1 LGTDFFGF
9 SIADFGSKRTCGN
22 APQSKIEKPKT
33 KIEKMKSVRAKA
45 TLCALMVALT
55 ACSNLPGM
63 SVLGDL
69 RDIAATPIPSTPR
82 VVPTAAPAD
91 FSTAALV
98 KLRSKIRVGLRY
110 DAPPLAR
117 VNADGELE
125 GMDVDLA
132 RDFARRWLGSPRN
145 VEFVQVTSL
154 SAPAM
159 IANREID
166 MAMGGLLHS
175 KSAEPLVDFSLTTVM
190 DGESLLARTGTFSD
204 FLSLAGSTV
213 TYIDSPST
221 FALRDAQIA
230 SNITVT
236 LVGQNS
242 YRAAV
247 DDLIAG
253 ETDAVAGRWR
263 RLRATATNDPALT
276 ILTVFSRE
284 PVAIL
289 LPQNDSAWADLVN
302 LTFSQ
307 MVNDG
312 TYDAA
317 YEKWFGAK
325 PELPFTL
332 PQPNPPQLADLPN
345 SIAPR
350 DVISAMKAANAVRV
364 GFNAG
369 ASPFSALNGEGQP
382 EGFEVDVAR
391 EMARR
396 WFNTPDA
403 AQFSPASDAA
413 AALAGGQA
421 DLVIGGI
428 GRNGTTE
435 RLMDFSQTIFV
446 SNGLPVAIAV
456 PQESSALRDLVNF
469 TLQEMQAD
477 GTYGAI
483 FQKWFPDQP
492 VNEIE
497 RWTGAGSSAALLAGP
512 PQSP

>member
-1 LGTDFFGF
+1 
-9 SIADFGSKRTCGN
+9 
-22 APQSKIEKPKT
+22 
-33 KIEKMKSVRAKA
+33 MKFVRVNML
-45 TLCALMVALT
+45 LCALAIALT
-55 ACSNLPGM
+55 ACSALPGAGL
-63 SVLGDL
+63 LGDL
-69 RDIAATPIPSTPR
+69 RDIASTPVPSTPR
-82 VVPTAAPAD
+82 VVPTAAPPD
-91 FSTAALV
+91 ISTAALV
-98 KLRSKIRVGLRY
+98 KQRSKVRVGIRY

-125 GMDVDLA
+125 GMDIDLA
-132 RDFARRWLGSPRN
+132 KDFARRWLGSERN

-166 MAMGGLLHS
+166 MAMGGLVHS
-175 KSAEPLVDFSLTTVM
+175 KSAEPSADYSLTTVK
-190 DGESLLARTGTFSD
+190 DGEALLARTGTFSD
-204 FLSLAGSTV
+204 FLSMAGRTV

-230 SNITVT
+230 NNMTVT

-253 ETDAVAGRWR
+253 QTDAVAGRWR

-276 ILTVFSRE
+276 ILTVFTQE
-284 PVAIL
+284 PVAIM

-307 MVNDG
+307 QVADG
-312 TYDAA
+312 TYAA
-317 YEKWFGAK
+317 LYEKWFGMPADQL
-325 PELPFTL
+325 EVI
-332 PQPNPPQLADLPN
+332 PQANPPQLADLPN
-345 SIAPR
+345 SIVPR
-350 DVISAMKAANAVRV
+350 DVISAMKATGAVRV

-369 ASPFSALNGEGQP
+369 ASPFAALNAEGQP
-382 EGFEVDVAR
+382 EGFEVDLVR

-403 AQFSPASDAA
+403 AQFSAVNDAA
-413 AALAGGQA
+413 SALAGDQV
-421 DLVIGGI
+421 DLAIGGI
-428 GRNGTTE
+428 GRNGATE
-435 RLMDFSQTIFV
+435 RSMDFSQTIFV
-446 SNGLPVAIAV
+446 SNGLPVAIAM
-456 PQESSALRDLVNF
+456 PQESSELRDLVNI

-497 RWTGAGSSAALLAGP
+497 RWRGAGSSAAILAGQT
-512 PQSP
+512 QSP